1 MDGVNDCQHIL
12 GDGST
17 LIVAADGCSLEC
29 TVCNEIVVSVEPIS
43 FFIADE
49 EIEWVG

>member
-1 MDGVNDCQHIL
+1 MNECKHIL

-29 TVCNEIVVSVEPIS
+29 TSCREIVVEVEPLCVIVDGDD
-43 FFIADE
+43 IQ
-49 EIEWVG
+49 WVK